1 MRNDHLTQEVN
12 MQVIPSDERT
22 TAISKVLEVLDPGSF
37 MEVGEHVSARYT
49 EFYHPDSVVESDGVV
64 TGYGT
69 VEGNLVF
76 IFAQDNEVMGG
87 TFGEQHGRKIVDLY
101 EHAIKARAPIIGLLD
116 CAGFR
121 IEEGL
126 DGLYQFAELYKR
138 QAEAS
143 QKIPQIMAVIGQC
156 GGGMSIS
163 AELADFV
170 FLEKDKGSIFVNPQ
184 GVVANAIGNNPYIQ
198 ANDDGTYEWEEIVER
213 IRRLVRILPASTD
226 FAPYIKDITDEE
238 LNRVCPDL
246 RYKLGDARA
255 ILDDISDNHRVVETA
270 IDRGE
275 DMVTG
280 FIRIAGQIIG
290 VAACN
295 SVNGEKRI
303 TAAGCDKAARLVEF
317 CNKFNIPILTI
328 TDTEGYETTSESEK
342 FMPSAAGRLIK
353 ALINATVPKI
363 NLITGTIVG
372 SAYSMLNSKGFG
384 ADYVFMWDSADISIV
399 DPRQATEVIFG
410 RWTPELEEQFRD
422 SQTNALA
429 LARHGF
435 ADKVIAPEDSR
446 KYLIGALQTF
456 INSR

>member
-1 MRNDHLTQEVN
+1 
-12 MQVIPSDERT
+12 MQVKPNDERT
-22 TAISKVLEVLDPGSF
+22 TAISKVIDILDPGSF
-37 MEVGEHVSARYT
+37 MEIGEHVSARYT
-49 EFYHPDSVVESDGVV
+49 EFYHPDEVVESDGVV

-87 TFGEQHGRKIVDLY
+87 TFGEQHGRKLVDLY

-126 DGLYQFAELYKR
+126 DGLYQFAKLYKR
-138 QAEAS
+138 QSEAS
-143 QKIPQIMAVIGQC
+143 KKIPQLMAVIGQC

-213 IRRLVRILPASTD
+213 IRRLIRILPASTD
-226 FAPYIKDITDEE
+226 FAPYIKDISDEE

-270 IDRGE
+270 KDRGE
-275 DMVTG
+275 DMITG

-295 SVNGEKRI
+295 AVDGEKRI
-303 TAAGCDKAARLVEF
+303 TAAGCDKAARLVNF

-328 TDTEGYETTSESEK
+328 TDTEGYDTKSESEK
-342 FMPSAAGRLIK
+342 FMPSAAGRLIN
-353 ALINATVPKI
+353 AFINATVPKI
-363 NLITGTIVG
+363 NLITGTVVG
-372 SAYSMLNSKGFG
+372 SAYSMLNSKGLG

-410 RWTPELEEQFRD
+410 KWTPELEQQFRD

-435 ADKVIAPEDSR
+435 ADKVIAPEESR

>member
-1 MRNDHLTQEVN
+1 
-12 MQVIPSDERT
+12 MQVRPSDERT
-22 TAISKVLEVLDPGSF
+22 TAISKVIDILDPGSF
-37 MEVGEHVSARYT
+37 MEIGEHVSARYT
-49 EFYHPDSVVESDGVV
+49 EFYHPDEVVESDGVV

-87 TFGEQHGRKIVDLY
+87 TFGEQHGRKLVDLY
-101 EHAIKARAPIIGLLD
+101 EHAMKARAPIIGLLD

-126 DGLYQFAELYKR
+126 DGLYQFAKLYKR
-138 QAEAS
+138 QSEAS
-143 QKIPQIMAVIGQC
+143 KKIPQLMAVIGQC

-213 IRRLVRILPASTD
+213 IRRLIRILPASTD
-226 FAPYIKDITDEE
+226 FAPYIKDISDEE

-270 IDRGE
+270 KDRGE
-275 DMVTG
+275 DMITG

-295 SVNGEKRI
+295 AVDGEKRI
-303 TAAGCDKAARLVEF
+303 TAAGCDKAARLVNF

-328 TDTEGYETTSESEK
+328 TDTEGYDTKSESEK
-342 FMPSAAGRLIK
+342 FMPSAAGRLIN
-353 ALINATVPKI
+353 AFINATVPKI
-363 NLITGTIVG
+363 NLITGTVVG
-372 SAYSMLNSKGFG
+372 SAYSMLNSKGLG

-410 RWTPELEEQFRD
+410 KWTPELEQQFRD

-435 ADKVIAPEDSR
+435 ADKVIAPEESR

>member
-1 MRNDHLTQEVN
+1 
-12 MQVIPSDERT
+12 MQVKPSDERT
-22 TAISKVLEVLDPGSF
+22 TAISKVIDILDPGSF
-37 MEVGEHVSARYT
+37 MEIGEHVSARYT
-49 EFYHPDSVVESDGVV
+49 EFYHPDEVVESDGVV

-87 TFGEQHGRKIVDLY
+87 TFGEQHGRKLVDLY
-101 EHAIKARAPIIGLLD
+101 EHAMKARAPIIGLLD

-126 DGLYQFAELYKR
+126 DGLYQFAKLYKR

-143 QKIPQIMAVIGQC
+143 KKIPQLMAVIGQC

-213 IRRLVRILPASTD
+213 IRRLIRILPASTD
-226 FAPYIKDITDEE
+226 FAPYIKDISDEE

-270 IDRGE
+270 KDRGE
-275 DMVTG
+275 DMITG

-295 SVNGEKRI
+295 AVDGEKRI
-303 TAAGCDKAARLVEF
+303 TAAGCDKAARLVNF

-328 TDTEGYETTSESEK
+328 TDTEGYDTKSESEK
-342 FMPSAAGRLIK
+342 FMPSAAGRLIN
-353 ALINATVPKI
+353 AFINATVPKI
-363 NLITGTIVG
+363 NLITGTVVG
-372 SAYSMLNSKGFG
+372 SAYSMLNSKGLG

-410 RWTPELEEQFRD
+410 KWTPELEQQFRD

-435 ADKVIAPEDSR
+435 ADKVIAPEESR

>member
-1 MRNDHLTQEVN
+1 
-12 MQVIPSDERT
+12 MQVRPNDERT
-22 TAISKVLEVLDPGSF
+22 TAISKVIDILDPGSF
-37 MEVGEHVSARYT
+37 MEIGEHVSARYT
-49 EFYHPDSVVESDGVV
+49 EFYHPDEVVESDGVV

-87 TFGEQHGRKIVDLY
+87 TFGEQHGRKLVDLY

-126 DGLYQFAELYKR
+126 DGLYQFAKLYKR
-138 QAEAS
+138 QSEAS
-143 QKIPQIMAVIGQC
+143 KKIPQLMAVIGQC

-213 IRRLVRILPASTD
+213 IRRLIRILPASTD
-226 FAPYIKDITDEE
+226 FAPYIKDISDEE

-270 IDRGE
+270 KDRGE
-275 DMVTG
+275 DMITG

-295 SVNGEKRI
+295 AVDGEKRI
-303 TAAGCDKAARLVEF
+303 TAAGCDKAARLVNF

-328 TDTEGYETTSESEK
+328 TDTEGYDTKSESEK
-342 FMPSAAGRLIK
+342 FMPSAAGRLIN
-353 ALINATVPKI
+353 AFINATVPKI
-363 NLITGTIVG
+363 NLITGTVVG
-372 SAYSMLNSKGFG
+372 SAYSMLNSKGLG

-410 RWTPELEEQFRD
+410 KWTPELEQQFRD

-435 ADKVIAPEDSR
+435 ADKVIAPEESR

>member
-1 MRNDHLTQEVN
+1 

-22 TAISKVLEVLDPGSF
+22 TAISKIMDILDTGSF
-37 MEVGEHVSARYT
+37 MEIGEHVSARYT
-49 EFYHPDSVVESDGVV
+49 EFYHPESVVESDGIV

-69 VEGNLVF
+69 VEGDLVF
-76 IFAQDNEVMGG
+76 IFAQDSEVMGG
-87 TFGEQHGRKIVDLY
+87 TFGEQHGRKLIDLY
-101 EHAIKARAPIIGLLD
+101 ERAIKAKAPIIGLLD

-121 IEEGL
+121 IEEGM
-126 DGLYQFAELYKR
+126 DGLFQFAKLYKR
-138 QAEAS
+138 QAEATS
-143 QKIPQIMAVIGQC
+143 KIPQIMAVIGQC

-170 FLEKDKGSIFVNPQ
+170 FIEKDKGSIFVNPQ
-184 GVVANAIGNNPYIQ
+184 GVVANAIGNNPHIK
-198 ANDDGTYEWEEIVER
+198 ANDDGTFEWEDLVER
-213 IRRLVRILPASTD
+213 IRRLIRILPASSD
-226 FAPYIKDITDEE
+226 FAPYIKEISDEE

-303 TAAGCDKAARLVEF
+303 TTAGCNKAARLVNF
-317 CNKFNIPILTI
+317 CDTFNIPILTI

-342 FMPSAAGRLIK
+342 YLPSAAGRLIK
-353 ALINATVPKI
+353 ALISATVPKI
-363 NLITGTIVG
+363 NLITGTVVG
-372 SAYSMLNSKGFG
+372 SAYSMLNSRGLG
-384 ADYVFMWDSADISIV
+384 ADYVFMWDSADVSIV

-410 RWTPELEEQFRD
+410 RWTPELEQQFRD
-422 SQTNALA
+422 SQTSARA

-456 INSR
+456 VNSR

>member
-1 MRNDHLTQEVN
+1 
-12 MQVIPSDERT
+12 MQVRPSDERT
-22 TAISKVLEVLDPGSF
+22 TAISKVIDILDPGSF
-37 MEVGEHVSARYT
+37 MEIGEHVSARYT
-49 EFYHPDSVVESDGVV
+49 EFYHPDEVVESDGVV

-126 DGLYQFAELYKR
+126 DGLYQFAKLYKR
-138 QAEAS
+138 QSEAS
-143 QKIPQIMAVIGQC
+143 KKIPQLMAVIGQC

-213 IRRLVRILPASTD
+213 IRRLIRILPASTD
-226 FAPYIKDITDEE
+226 FAPYIKDISDEE

-270 IDRGE
+270 KDRGE
-275 DMVTG
+275 DMITG

-295 SVNGEKRI
+295 AVDGEKRI
-303 TAAGCDKAARLVEF
+303 TAAGCDKAARLVNF

-328 TDTEGYETTSESEK
+328 TDTEGYDTKSESEK
-342 FMPSAAGRLIK
+342 FMPSAAGRLIN
-353 ALINATVPKI
+353 AFSNATVPKI
-363 NLITGTIVG
+363 NLITGTVVG
-372 SAYSMLNSKGFG
+372 SAYSMLNSKGLG

-410 RWTPELEEQFRD
+410 KWTPELEQQFRD

-435 ADKVIAPEDSR
+435 ADKVIAPEESR

>member
-1 MRNDHLTQEVN
+1 
-12 MQVIPSDERT
+12 MQVRPSDERT
-22 TAISKVLEVLDPGSF
+22 TAISKVIDILDPGSF
-37 MEVGEHVSARYT
+37 MEIGEHVSARYT
-49 EFYHPDSVVESDGVV
+49 EFYHPDEVVESDGVV

-87 TFGEQHGRKIVDLY
+87 TFGEQHGRKLVDLY

-126 DGLYQFAELYKR
+126 DGLYQFAKLYKR

-143 QKIPQIMAVIGQC
+143 KKIPQLMAVIGQC

-213 IRRLVRILPASTD
+213 IRRLIRILPASTD
-226 FAPYIKDITDEE
+226 FAPYIKDISDEE

-270 IDRGE
+270 KDRGE
-275 DMVTG
+275 DMITG

-295 SVNGEKRI
+295 AVDGEKRI
-303 TAAGCDKAARLVEF
+303 TAAGCDKAARLVNF

-328 TDTEGYETTSESEK
+328 TDTEGYDTKSESEK
-342 FMPSAAGRLIK
+342 FMPSAAGRLIN
-353 ALINATVPKI
+353 AFINATVPKI
-363 NLITGTIVG
+363 NLITGTVVG
-372 SAYSMLNSKGFG
+372 SAYSMLNSKGLG

-410 RWTPELEEQFRD
+410 KWTPELEQQFRD

-435 ADKVIAPEDSR
+435 ADKVIAPEESR

>member
-1 MRNDHLTQEVN
+1 
-12 MQVIPSDERT
+12 MQVKPSDERT
-22 TAISKVLEVLDPGSF
+22 TAISKVIDILDPGSF
-37 MEVGEHVSARYT
+37 MEIGEHVSARYT
-49 EFYHPDSVVESDGVV
+49 EFYHPDEVVESDGVV

-87 TFGEQHGRKIVDLY
+87 TFGEQHGRKLVDLY

-126 DGLYQFAELYKR
+126 DGLYQFAKLYKR
-138 QAEAS
+138 QSEAS
-143 QKIPQIMAVIGQC
+143 KKIPQLMAVIGQC

-213 IRRLVRILPASTD
+213 IRRLIRILPASTD
-226 FAPYIKDITDEE
+226 FAPYIKDISDEE

-270 IDRGE
+270 KDRGE
-275 DMVTG
+275 DMITG

-295 SVNGEKRI
+295 AVDGEKRI
-303 TAAGCDKAARLVEF
+303 TAAGCDKAARLVNF

-328 TDTEGYETTSESEK
+328 TDTEGYDTKSESEK
-342 FMPSAAGRLIK
+342 FMPSAAGRLIN
-353 ALINATVPKI
+353 AFINATVPKI
-363 NLITGTIVG
+363 NLITGTVVG
-372 SAYSMLNSKGFG
+372 SAYSMLNSKGLG

-410 RWTPELEEQFRD
+410 KWTPELEQQFRD

-435 ADKVIAPEDSR
+435 ADKVIAPEESR

>member
-1 MRNDHLTQEVN
+1 
-12 MQVIPSDERT
+12 MQVRPSDERT
-22 TAISKVLEVLDPGSF
+22 TAISKVIDILDPGSF
-37 MEVGEHVSARYT
+37 MEIGEHVSARYT
-49 EFYHPDSVVESDGVV
+49 EFYHPDEVVESDGVV

-87 TFGEQHGRKIVDLY
+87 TFGEQHGRKLVDLY
-101 EHAIKARAPIIGLLD
+101 EHAMKARAPIIGLLD

-126 DGLYQFAELYKR
+126 DGLYQFAKLYKR

-143 QKIPQIMAVIGQC
+143 KKIPQLMAVIGQC

-213 IRRLVRILPASTD
+213 IRRLIRILPASTD
-226 FAPYIKDITDEE
+226 FAPYIKDISDEE

-270 IDRGE
+270 KDRGE
-275 DMVTG
+275 DMITG

-295 SVNGEKRI
+295 AVDGEKRI
-303 TAAGCDKAARLVEF
+303 TAAGCDKAARLVNF

-328 TDTEGYETTSESEK
+328 TDTEGYDTKSESEK
-342 FMPSAAGRLIK
+342 FMPSAAGRLIN
-353 ALINATVPKI
+353 AFINATVPKI
-363 NLITGTIVG
+363 NLITGTVVG
-372 SAYSMLNSKGFG
+372 SAFSMLNSKGLG

-410 RWTPELEEQFRD
+410 KWTPELEQQFRD

-435 ADKVIAPEDSR
+435 ADKVIAPEESR

>member
-1 MRNDHLTQEVN
+1 
-12 MQVIPSDERT
+12 MQVRPSDERT
-22 TAISKVLEVLDPGSF
+22 TAISKVIDILDPGSF
-37 MEVGEHVSARYT
+37 MEIGEHVSARYT
-49 EFYHPDSVVESDGVV
+49 EFYHPDEVVESDGVV

-87 TFGEQHGRKIVDLY
+87 TFGEQHGRKLVDLY
-101 EHAIKARAPIIGLLD
+101 EHAMKARAPIIGLLD

-126 DGLYQFAELYKR
+126 DGLYQFAKLYKR

-143 QKIPQIMAVIGQC
+143 KKIPQLMAVIGQC

-170 FLEKDKGSIFVNPQ
+170 FLEKNKGSIFVNPQ

-213 IRRLVRILPASTD
+213 IRRLIRILPASTD
-226 FAPYIKDITDEE
+226 FAPYIKDISDEE

-270 IDRGE
+270 KDRGE
-275 DMVTG
+275 DMITG

-295 SVNGEKRI
+295 AVDGEKRI
-303 TAAGCDKAARLVEF
+303 TAAGCDKAARLVNF

-328 TDTEGYETTSESEK
+328 TDTEGYDTKSESEK
-342 FMPSAAGRLIK
+342 FMPSAAGRLIN
-353 ALINATVPKI
+353 AFINATVPKI
-363 NLITGTIVG
+363 NLITGTVVG
-372 SAYSMLNSKGFG
+372 SAYSMLNSKGLG

-410 RWTPELEEQFRD
+410 KWTPELEQQFRD

-435 ADKVIAPEDSR
+435 ADKVIAPEESR